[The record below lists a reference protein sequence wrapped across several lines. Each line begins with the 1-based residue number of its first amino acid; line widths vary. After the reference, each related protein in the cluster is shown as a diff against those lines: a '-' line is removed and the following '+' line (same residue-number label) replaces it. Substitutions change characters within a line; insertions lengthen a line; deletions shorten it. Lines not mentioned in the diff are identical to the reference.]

1 MGTNEIDIFKTNLIP
16 RPVFADNDDDV
27 AENLEY
33 IRVTMFDM
41 LEYLGQL
48 NELQVL
54 AVLLAAVSGTGLA
67 GCLIKCLTKWLYRR
81 FRRGA
86 THLLPTHITD
96 PRAGGPHL
104 DEPTIREAPRPAPRA
119 PPPASDVEEAGR
131 QYEDENSADYR
142 DACCCDEIIATRRHS
157 TTE

>member
-1 MGTNEIDIFKTNLIP
+1 MIYVHLFERALAGALFLSLSLFTFLFFKKILYTIF
-16 RPVFADNDDDV
+16 
-27 AENLEY
+27 
-33 IRVTMFDM
+33 
-41 LEYLGQL
+41 
-48 NELQVL
+48 QVL

-142 DACCCDEIIATRRHS
+142 DACCCDEIVS
-157 TTE
+157 KKQLVLFSF

>member
-1 MGTNEIDIFKTNLIP
+1 MIYVHLFERALAGALFL
-16 RPVFADNDDDV
+16 VSLSLSLSLSLF
-27 AENLEY
+27 LL
-33 IRVTMFDM
+33 FCFF
-41 LEYLGQL
+41 
-48 NELQVL
+48 QVL

-104 DEPTIREAPRPAPRA
+104 DETTIREAPRPAPRA

-142 DACCCDEIIATRRHS
+142 DACCCDEIVS
-157 TTE
+157 KKQLVLFSF